1 MKKFGLATQIFVA
14 LVLGIVVG
22 AVFYG
27 NKTAISYITPIGDI
41 FIHLIKMIVVPIV
54 ISALIVA
61 VAGVGDM
68 KKLGKLGGKTILLFR
83 NYYDDCYFDGITCS
97 EYIPTGTG
105 VDMSNLQQSD
115 ISSYKQTADATEKK
129 GFADTIVHIVP
140 KNVFESI
147 AQGDLLPIIFFSVLF
162 GLGVA
167 AIGEKRKACL

>member
-1 MKKFGLATQIFVA
+1 MKGMNINEKFGLATQIFVA

-68 KKLGKLGGKTILLFR
+68 KKLGKLGGKTIL
-83 NYYDDCYFDGITCS
+83 YFEIITTIAILMGLLARIYS
-97 EYIPTGTG
+97 KGTG

-129 GFADTIVHIVP
+129 GFAETIVHIVP
-140 KNVFESI
+140 KTYLNRLHKVTYYRLYSSQYYS
-147 AQGDLLPIIFFSVLF
+147 A
-162 GLGVA
+162 
-167 AIGEKRKACL
+167 

>member
-68 KKLGKLGGKTILLFR
+68 KSLGNWAVRQFFISKLLQRLLF
-83 NYYDDCYFDGITCS
+83 
-97 EYIPTGTG
+97 
-105 VDMSNLQQSD
+105 
-115 ISSYKQTADATEKK
+115 
-129 GFADTIVHIVP
+129 
-140 KNVFESI
+140 
-147 AQGDLLPIIFFSVLF
+147 
-162 GLGVA
+162 
-167 AIGEKRKACL
+167 

>member
-1 MKKFGLATQIFVA
+1 
-14 LVLGIVVG
+14 
-22 AVFYG
+22 
-27 NKTAISYITPIGDI
+27 
-41 FIHLIKMIVVPIV
+41 MIVVPIV

-68 KKLGKLGGKTILLFR
+68 KKLGKLGGKTIL
-83 NYYDDCYFDGITCS
+83 YFEIITT
-97 EYIPTGTG
+97 IAILMGLLAANIFQPGTG

-129 GFADTIVHIVP
+129 GFAETIVHIVP

-167 AIGEKRKACL
+167 AIGEKGKPVFNFLKAYSKPCFGLQIKL

>member
-27 NKTAISYITPIGDI
+27 NKAAISYITPIGDI

-68 KKLGKLGGKTILLFR
+68 KSLGNWAVRQFFISKLLRQLLF
-83 NYYDDCYFDGITCS
+83 
-97 EYIPTGTG
+97 
-105 VDMSNLQQSD
+105 
-115 ISSYKQTADATEKK
+115 
-129 GFADTIVHIVP
+129 
-140 KNVFESI
+140 
-147 AQGDLLPIIFFSVLF
+147 
-162 GLGVA
+162 
-167 AIGEKRKACL
+167 

>member
-22 AVFYG
+22 AIFYG

-68 KKLGKLGGKTILLFR
+68 KKLGKLGGKTILYFEIITTIAILMGLIAANLFH
-83 NYYDDCYFDGITCS
+83 
-97 EYIPTGTG
+97 PGTG
-105 VDMSNLQQSD
+105 VDMNNLQQTD

-129 GFADTIVHIVP
+129 VLQKRLFTLYQRMYSNQLHKEIYY
-140 KNVFESI
+140 
-147 AQGDLLPIIFFSVLF
+147 QLFSSLC
-162 GLGVA
+162 
-167 AIGEKRKACL
+167 CLV